1 MDRFAPGHA
10 TGILLYSAGIFF
22 FALNDALGKWLVADY
37 SVGQLLLLRTIGAV
51 FVLAPLLWL
60 HRPALIGGGQTGLK
74 LARVACMAADTFA
87 FYYSTLYLPL
97 ADVMTFYMAAP
108 LLITAI
114 AVPFLG
120 EKVGIWR
127 WSAILVGFVGVV
139 IALKPT
145 GAAVS
150 MVSLIAL
157 FGSTMYAAGVTI
169 TRALKD
175 THWLQLVTWQFAGAG
190 LTGLVTAPIGWV
202 TPGPVDLMLLFLL
215 GVVAVVCFILIVR
228 ALSNTPAS
236 VLAPFQYSSIL
247 WAAVMGWLVW
257 GDVPTREIVI
267 GNAIIVASGLFLF
280 YRERRRGSDVADR
293 IEPIP

>member
-51 FVLAPLLWL
+51 FVLAPLIWM

>member
-51 FVLAPLLWL
+51 FVLAPLLWM

>member
-1 MDRFAPGHA
+1 MDRLAPGHT

-51 FVLAPLLWL
+51 FVLAPLIWM
-60 HRPALIGGGQTGLK
+60 HRPALFGGGQTGLK

-202 TPGPVDLMLLFLL
+202 TPGPVDLILLFLL

-267 GNAIIVASGLFLF
+267 GNAIIVASGLYLF

>member
-51 FVLAPLLWL
+51 FVLAPLIWM
-60 HRPALIGGGQTGLK
+60 HRPALIGGGQTELK

-127 WSAILVGFVGVV
+127 WSAILVGFVGVI

>member
-51 FVLAPLLWL
+51 FVLAPLLWM

-202 TPGPVDLMLLFLL
+202 TPGPVDLLLLFLL